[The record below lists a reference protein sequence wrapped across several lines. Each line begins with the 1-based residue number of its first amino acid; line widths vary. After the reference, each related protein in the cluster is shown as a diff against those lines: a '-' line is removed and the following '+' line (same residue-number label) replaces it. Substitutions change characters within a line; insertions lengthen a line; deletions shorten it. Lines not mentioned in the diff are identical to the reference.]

1 MSLLLKSAN
10 IGALELKNRVVMP
23 PMCMYKSD
31 ESGEIKDFH
40 KYHYVSRALGGVG
53 FIIVE
58 ATAIEPKGRISSND
72 LGLWDDSLIEKH
84 KQLNKDIH
92 SFGAKTA
99 IQIAHAGR
107 KSIVTDSTPIAPSSI
122 AFSKEAPYKLPK
134 EVSIEEI
141 KDIKE
146 LFIKAAF
153 RAKEADYDAIE
164 LHAAH
169 GYLLCEFLSPI
180 SNNRT
185 DIYGGTLA
193 NRCRLVLEIATEIKQ
208 KLDLPLI
215 VRISADE
222 WMSGGWNIE
231 DSIYLSKELE
241 KIGVDAIHVSSG
253 GNLEKPDNAPTIQPL
268 YQSSW
273 AKKIKENVNIPVIAV
288 GLITTAIE
296 GEYLLENSTCDFV
309 AYGREL
315 LRNPNFVFYAANEFK
330 EKEKINSS
338 YQRAFV

>member
-185 DIYGGTLA
+185 DIYGGTLE

-208 KLDLPLI
+208 KLDLLLI

-222 WMSGGWNIE
+222 WMKNGWNIE

-253 GNLEKPDNAPTIQPL
+253 GN
-268 YQSSW
+268 
-273 AKKIKENVNIPVIAV
+273 
-288 GLITTAIE
+288 
-296 GEYLLENSTCDFV
+296 
-309 AYGREL
+309 
-315 LRNPNFVFYAANEFK
+315 
-330 EKEKINSS
+330 
-338 YQRAFV
+338 